1 MLTVSTSSR
10 RRLERTFKALRCVAI
25 DLSELAVNDEV
36 AVSSLAAAAPVA
48 PKPKAPAAKPSREKK
63 AAEQYIPVGLAR
75 LAPAPSIYPLASRDW
90 LPLLVYT
97 RWPHAT
103 GSCS

>member
-1 MLTVSTSSR
+1 MPWLGAVCQLADPTEHDQFTPADIKI
-10 RRLERTFKALRCVAI
+10 FFCPPGQVAI

-63 AAEQYIPVGLAR
+63 AAEQVC
-75 LAPAPSIYPLASRDW
+75 
-90 LPLLVYT
+90 T
-97 RWPHAT
+97 RWLRAT
-103 GSCS
+103 GSRS